1 MEDRLQSPALVQ
13 PVEAEPR
20 RLLLVDDD
28 PDVLSLLQREL
39 EAAGFEVWPAVSAE
53 AAFEAVLR
61 RGHPHL
67 AVVDIVLP
75 GLDGLTLGR
84 RLRQEHQIPVILLTS
99 IDEEEIVARA
109 IEEFADDYIRKP
121 FRSRELVARVE
132 RLYRRVHESDRATA
146 GEPSDSEEA
155 VRKSLDAL
163 EACVA
168 ERRALDNVFLGRY
181 QVLEV
186 LGTGAMGTVCRGWDP
201 KLQREVA
208 LKTVRLGGGVLPARK
223 RDLLVT
229 LKREAVALA
238 QLSHPNVVV
247 VYDFAD
253 APDAAFIAIEYVEG
267 LSLEDLLDRRS
278 RLVPDE
284 VIPLAAGIAAGLAA
298 AHSRGIVHRDVKPAN
313 VLLGFDGSIKV
324 MDFGIAGFLAQAKAE
339 SGSVFGTPGYVPP
352 ESLLGAGHA
361 PAGDLFSLGA
371 LLYNCLAGRLPFRGK
386 DPTKALESTLAGRY
400 EPLASQV
407 PDIPSALESLVQD
420 LLQREPEDRPASAAV
435 VAAQLEEMAAGGRL
449 RWRLRTRGAPVVPS
463 PG

>member
-1 MEDRLQSPALVQ
+1 
-13 PVEAEPR
+13 
-20 RLLLVDDD
+20 
-28 PDVLSLLQREL
+28 VLFLLQKEL
-39 EAAGFEVWPAVSAE
+39 EAAGFEVWPAASAE
-53 AAFEAVLR
+53 AALALLAR

-75 GLDGLTLGR
+75 GLDGLALGR
-84 RLRQEHQIPVILLTS
+84 RLRQESGIPVILLTS
-99 IDEEEIVARA
+99 IDEEETVARA
-109 IEEFADDYIRKP
+109 IEEFTDDYIRKP

-132 RLYRRVHESDRATA
+132 RLYRRVHASGQGDA
-146 GEPSDSEEA
+146 EA

-163 EACVA
+163 ESCLA
-168 ERRALDNVFLGRY
+168 ERRALDNLFLGRY

-208 LKTVRLGGGVLPARK
+208 LKTVRLAGGVPPARK
-223 RDLLVT
+223 RDLIET

-238 QLSHPNVVV
+238 RLSHPNVVV

-253 APDAAFIAIEYVEG
+253 APDAGFIAMEYIEG
-267 LSLEDLLDRRS
+267 LSLEDLLERR
-278 RLVPDE
+278 RQLAPDE

-324 MDFGIAGFLAQAKAE
+324 MDFGIAGFLAQAQAE

-361 PAGDLFSLGA
+361 EPGDLFSLGV
-371 LLYNCLAGRLPFRGK
+371 LMYNCLAGRLPFRGQ
-386 DPTKALESTLAGRY
+386 DLTKALESTVIGRY
-400 EPLASQV
+400 EPLAPQV
-407 PDIPSALESLVQD
+407 PGLPGALETLVQE
-420 LLQREPEDRPASAAV
+420 LLKREPHDRPASAAV
-435 VAAQLEEMAAGGRL
+435 VAARLEEMAAGGRL
-449 RWRLRTRGAPVVPS
+449 RWRLKTRRAPAR
-463 PG
+463 G